1 MDTHWLCESREEI
14 GEWISEVAEAVN
26 LYPKNLWISSS
37 SQNTIFPSRMWFIS
51 ISICDEWSEHCPKT
65 WLLLTRSDCHA
76 DYSASDRR
84 PIHAY
89 AFDGSLGTRLR
100 EGSEREGG
108 RWAE

>member
-37 SQNTIFPSRMWFIS
+37 SSQYTLFHSRFTS

-100 EGSEREGG
+100 EESEREGG